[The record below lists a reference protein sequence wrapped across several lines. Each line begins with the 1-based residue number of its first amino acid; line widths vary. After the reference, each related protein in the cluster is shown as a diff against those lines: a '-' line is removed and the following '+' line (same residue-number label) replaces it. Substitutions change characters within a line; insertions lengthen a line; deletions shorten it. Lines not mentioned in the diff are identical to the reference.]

1 MSSYKGQKG
10 INRIEAFWTKVD
22 KKESYECWNYKEYLD
37 KDGYGRFHYE
47 NGPIGAHVLAWIL
60 TRKCE
65 VPEGKMILHM
75 CDNPSCCNPD
85 HLYCGNIFDN
95 ARDRE
100 KRNPVS
106 AFKRSSNLKLREGE
120 IWLIRKL
127 KVIKSKHVYTRY
139 KFSEN
144 FVAKMFKVDQSL
156 IHLIWNSNK
165 WLSLEGTYA

>member
-1 MSSYKGQKG
+1 MSNYKGQKG
-10 INRIEAFWTKVD
+10 IDKVEAFWSKVD

-47 NGPIGAHVLAWIL
+47 NGPIGAHVLAWII

-75 CDNPSCCNPD
+75 CDNRACCNPD
-85 HLYCGNIFDN
+85 HLYCGDVFDN
-95 ARDRE
+95 ARDRME
-100 KRNPVS
+100 RGPKVPAHIIANP
-106 AFKRSSNLKLREGE
+106 KLHEGE

-127 KVIKSKHVYTRY
+127 KVVKSRGIYTRY
-139 KFSEN
+139 KFPEN

-156 IHLIWNSNK
+156 IHLIWNSDK
-165 WLSLEGTYA
+165 WLTKEGTYA